1 MPLMTMFGLD
11 TNVLVRFLLQDD
23 LKQAEHARR
32 VIEEALAAGEPV
44 AIGLLAILETEWVL
58 RSCAKLHKKTVITTF
73 RMLLEARDLRI
84 EHEES
89 LEHALY
95 LYENNTADFADC
107 LMATRY
113 TRSGCSAMLTFDQK
127 TATIPGVVL
136 LIPSTPQS

>member
-1 MPLMTMFGLD
+1 MTMLGLD

-23 LKQAEHARR
+23 QEQAEHARM
-32 VIEEALAAGEPV
+32 VIEEALATGEPV
-44 AIGLLAILETEWVL
+44 AVSLLAILETEWVL

-95 LYENNTADFADC
+95 LYENNTADFTDC

-113 TRSGCSAMLTFDQK
+113 TRSGCSAMLTFDRK
-127 TATIPGVVL
+127 AANIPGVIL
-136 LIPSTPQS
+136 LTPSTPQS

>member
-1 MPLMTMFGLD
+1 MTVFGLD

-23 LKQAEHARR
+23 LEQAEYARR

-44 AIGLLAILETEWVL
+44 AVGLLVILETEWVL
-58 RSCAKLHKKTVITTF
+58 RSCAKLDKKTVITTF
-73 RMLLEARDLRI
+73 RMLLESRDLRI

-107 LMATRY
+107 LLATRY
-113 TRSGCSAMLTFDQK
+113 KRSGCSAMLTFDRK
-127 TATIPGVVL
+127 AATIPGVVL
-136 LIPSTPQS
+136 LAVTTP